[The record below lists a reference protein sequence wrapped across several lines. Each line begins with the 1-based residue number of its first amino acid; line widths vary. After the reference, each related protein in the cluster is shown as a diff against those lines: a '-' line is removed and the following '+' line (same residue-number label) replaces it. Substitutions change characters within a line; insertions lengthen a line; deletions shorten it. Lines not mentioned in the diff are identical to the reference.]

1 MCSCYTAI
9 LPAPRVLLH
18 FSVNFLQ
25 TLSCD
30 HRGFPSNCT
39 TQLHSRISLLHYIFF
54 KLILCAIL
62 ILRYLR
68 LRLQCPSRTLD
79 LQYLTFPPH
88 PHSTYLRFSLSDT
101 ATSAVKATPS
111 VSGSTTPTSLLP
123 RDPGGEAE
131 LQGQGIYI
139 YKAGTNLMQYEVRA
153 NTHRFRCRRPNAST
167 RVLHQRPQGWR
178 QTEWSP

>member
-1 MCSCYTAI
+1 MR
-9 LPAPRVLLH
+9 PP
-18 FSVNFLQ
+18 
-25 TLSCD
+25 
-30 HRGFPSNCT
+30 GFPF
-39 TQLHSRISLLHYIFF
+39 QLHDTPSLTH
-54 KLILCAIL
+54 ILAPLYLFCALL

-79 LQYLTFPPH
+79 LQYLISPPR
-88 PHSTYLRFSLSDT
+88 PHSTYLRFSLSDI

-111 VSGSTTPTSLLP
+111 VSGSTTPTSSLP

-139 YKAGTNLMQYEVRA
+139 YKAGTNLMQYEDRA

-178 QTEWSP
+178 QAEWSP